1 MVAGRAWW
9 TAALLVSAVVVPAL
23 LAGAPA
29 QAEQETAA
37 LTPVL
42 EKVSP
47 AGTIEVVDDH
57 TCFTVTVKGR
67 GFTPDVVTTTEEGEE
82 VHSQAVTLEAG
93 TDQAM
98 GVLRGAPVTVYPDA
112 NGTFER
118 TFTPCGL
125 TTHGSTESDFTCK
138 PADVDRGDCK
148 EYEVGDVKQKGG
160 RWFSRIV
167 KVTATHDPCTATAD
181 ETSCDMNRM
190 HGDGDTK
197 LLPVHLGE
205 VTWPLKVTGKK

>member
-1 MVAGRAWW
+1 MVAGRTWW
-9 TAALLVSAVVVPAL
+9 TAALVSAVVVPAL

-29 QAEQETAA
+29 QAKQESAA
-37 LTPVL
+37 LAPVL

-47 AGTIEVVDDH
+47 AGTIEVVDDLS
-57 TCFTVTVKGR
+57 CFTVAVRGR
-67 GFTPDVVTTTEEGEE
+67 GFTPDVVTTTERGEE

-112 NGTFER
+112 NGTFEE
-118 TFTPCGL
+118 TFTPCGV

-138 PADVDRGDCK
+138 PADVERGDCK
-148 EYEVGDVKQKGG
+148 DYEVGDVKQKGG
-160 RWFSRIV
+160 RWFSRVV

-181 ETSCDMNRM
+181 ERSCSMNRRQR
-190 HGDGDTK
+190 DGDRK
-197 LLPVHLGE
+197 LFRVRLGE

>member
-1 MVAGRAWW
+1 MVAGRTWW
-9 TAALLVSAVVVPAL
+9 TAALVSAVVVSAL

-29 QAEQETAA
+29 QATQENAA
-37 LTPVL
+37 PAPVL

-57 TCFTVTVKGR
+57 SCFTVTVRGR
-67 GFTPDVVTTTEEGEE
+67 GFTPDVVTTTEDGEE
-82 VHSQAVTLEAG
+82 VHSQAITPEAG

-112 NGTFER
+112 KGTFER

-138 PADVDRGDCK
+138 GADVEHGDCK

-160 RWFSRIV
+160 RWFSRVV

-181 ETSCDMNRM
+181 ENSCSMSRM
-190 HGDGDTK
+190 RGEGGMK
-197 LLPVHLGE
+197 LLPVDLGE